1 MTSPYAS
8 GGGGSFFEAPVLS
21 YYLAALLCE
30 LPARGVLGNAVTGV
44 RAQRGE
50 LGAPLD
56 DLVLAGAT
64 DDGVITVLHLQ
75 IKNKISFTFGNAKWI
90 DVLQRA
96 WDTFT
101 ADGFDGTRMRFG
113 VGIGRYSAR
122 ADDEYQPVLS
132 WARYSDSADDF
143 FLRIE
148 KQDFSSS
155 EKIAFVRTIRE
166 TLMAHAGRAVSNDE
180 LWNFLKCFVIIHF
193 DFQNFEVSRDA
204 EAVRDRL
211 RTLFTDALERRAA
224 ELWDHLITQASR
236 FIPVAGSLD
245 RATLRQRIRAD
256 GFMLAETS
264 AVRRRAL
271 FAIDQESQRA
281 LAEIKADIAGLRLYR
296 HAASTALRK
305 ALVTARFI
313 QIIGEPGTG
322 KSALLKEF
330 AEEIGRIGP
339 VFVLKDARIQP
350 RGWAAQ
356 ANVLGVGPNCAMVL
370 TDIAGAGEPI
380 LFIDG
385 IDKIVDPAVQIT
397 VNDILRTIAATPHL
411 SNWKVVVTVR
421 EQNLRHLETWID
433 GNVLKALSL
442 ASVTVTPLGRE
453 ELATVSAYFPR
464 LRALLAQ
471 GSIDVILHRAF
482 FLNALLTLGTQGGD
496 DAELPVTEIA
506 LLQLWWSFGGTDQ
519 TGFALAQEQC
529 ETLIALGERLAQA
542 PCAPIAL
549 GGLSAMAIERL
560 AAAGILRNVEF
571 GHSVIFAHDI
581 FEEWTLCETLI
592 HHRADVLTFLRN
604 VSEPENLIRPMQ
616 LLGTYLIETEP
627 TSEAWEQLIAQT
639 AASDLR
645 PVWQR
650 AVLLSCLQSTRT
662 AALLNTLAPHLLAD
676 DAQRFRKL
684 MLALRTI
691 EVVPNRLFLNETLT
705 PNINPSDRL
714 KYANLRAEPRITV
727 WVRFLD
733 WLLPNITR
741 LPHSAIPDL
750 LPIFSIW
757 QELGAG
763 QNIRHCRE
771 IGQLAGD
778 WLAVVERDLHP
789 ESLAD
794 RCEPFGLSL
803 SQEDEE
809 DLENSLRA
817 VFLGSAA
824 ENPDQVTAYLVEA
837 QTECRHRMYRDAIMK
852 SALPL
857 ARHLPSALV
866 DFMLATF
873 LDHPDDHE
881 DDVFYSRARSMIDDL
896 GVAGDRHFY
905 PPSAA
910 QPPFLLLLR
919 LHESEGLRLIHAFCN
934 HSIAVWRWSRAHRA
948 HYAPATPLSVTV
960 SWDDHSREFWGD
972 HQVYVWFRG
981 TWGSEAVRSA
991 LMALELWALEQLDAG
1006 APFAEIFNKAMDGNA
1021 SVAVLGLAVSL
1032 CLAFPEA
1039 SLAQAAPLVTCS
1051 HLWGWDIER
1060 WMGDR
1065 YPANEMSDWHRYRHL
1080 LSFNKELNER
1090 PHRQRDIR
1098 ALLPYLIFG
1107 GGDLQQQV
1115 LAGVS
1120 AFPQHLPFEYE
1131 KEKGNTDRVAHLTEK
1146 MRGFAECGILEN
1158 WRVQQTKDGE
1168 GYAIWCDPPSTHTES
1183 FKVQFD
1189 NYAQLNEYLAL
1200 GLWANNTLDQG
1211 ALDPKIA
1218 LTEAWQRVQAID
1230 DDRAF
1235 AQTDGDFHE
1244 EQRAAAIAGV
1254 AFVLARYSDDDA
1266 AFAWAVETLHRAVTA
1281 PEVLCGFLLRNSVL
1295 SMHPKVFAVHGY
1307 SGLLAR
1313 DRHVATA
1320 QAVLLHA
1327 ALNPLEGVASAV
1339 FTSMASYASKYPTFS
1354 WILMDLAI
1362 HRSIADYDH
1371 IPDHYS
1377 IVPDAHEKSSN
1388 ERLLRRALRHVARDS
1403 VPHPVSIPMPW
1414 IKRLRFSWAGLKAW
1428 VNGFLRLAPSQTQRR
1443 RAMLVH
1449 NGYQRN
1455 SRIFLWSIAE
1465 KLIFKVP
1472 LAALMASPDNARRLI
1487 KLACELRDFTI
1498 MEVVPPFKG
1507 SRCGYRSDIPFD
1519 WVYACSAWLG
1529 KVIADVPEAEAKDR
1543 ILNPVLAAKNETAI
1557 LMLHTVMHH
1566 FMLKAL
1572 AMPAEIAPADL
1583 ELWQI
1588 LTDWILANPE
1598 GSGPLDKHL
1607 DREYSDCVISLLF
1620 CSTAFSQPIICEI
1633 DPGWRHLPLFLSTVE
1648 KTVAKLGANSLI
1660 FSALTTFLKRGGFN
1674 WLPEPAL
1681 GWLETIA
1688 EVRKAD
1694 VLFWNIH
1701 GEDTVALL
1709 RSMVSNMGS
1718 AMSQEL
1724 HQRINRFADYLVDS
1738 GVRGAGFL
1746 QQELLRLPSKH

>member
-30 LPARGVLGNAVTGV
+30 LPARGVLGNVVTGV

-64 DDGVITVLHLQ
+64 DDGVITGLHLQ
-75 IKNKISFTFGNAKWI
+75 IKNKISFTSGNAKWI

-155 EKIAFVRTIRE
+155 TKIAFVQTIRE
-166 TLMAHAGRAVSNDE
+166 TLTAHAGRAVSNDE
-180 LWNFLKCFVIIHF
+180 LWNFLKCFVLIHF
-193 DFQNFEVSRDA
+193 DFQNVDVSRDA

-211 RTLFTDALERRAA
+211 RALFADSLESCAA
-224 ELWDHLITQASR
+224 ELWNHLITQASR
-236 FIPVAGSLD
+236 LIPVAGSLD
-245 RATLRQRIRAD
+245 RAALRQQMRAE
-256 GFMLAETS
+256 GFILAETS

-271 FAIDQESQRA
+271 FAINQESQRA
-281 LAEIKADIAGLRLYR
+281 LAEIKVDIAGLRLYR
-296 HAASTALRK
+296 HAASTALRE
-305 ALVTARFI
+305 ALDTARFI
-313 QIIGEPGTG
+313 QLIGEPGTG
-322 KSALLKEF
+322 KSVLLKEF
-330 AEEIGRIGP
+330 AEEICRIGP
-339 VFVLKDARIQP
+339 AFVLKDARIQP

-356 ANVLGVGPNCAMVL
+356 ANVLGVGPNCAEVL
-370 TDIAGAGEPI
+370 TDLTGAGVPI

-433 GNVLKALSL
+433 GNVLKALPL
-442 ASVTVTPLGRE
+442 ASVRVTPLGRE

-471 GSIDVILHRAF
+471 GSIDIILHRPF
-482 FLNALLTLGTQGGD
+482 FLNALLTLGAQEV

-506 LLQLWWSFGGTDQ
+506 LLQLWWRFGGTDQ
-519 TGFALAQEQC
+519 TGFALAQEQR

-549 GGLSAMAIERL
+549 AGLSAMAIERL
-560 AAAGILRNVEF
+560 AAAGILRNIDL
-571 GHSVIFAHDI
+571 GHSVVFAHDI

-592 HHRADVLTFLRN
+592 RHRADVLTFLRN
-604 VSEPENLIRPMQ
+604 ASEPEDLIRPMQ
-616 LLGTYLIETEP
+616 LLGTYLIETAP
-627 TSEAWEQLIAQT
+627 TSEAWEQLIAQM

-645 PVWQR
+645 TVWQR

-662 AALLNTLAPHLLAD
+662 AALLNTMAPHLLAD
-676 DAQRFRKL
+676 DAQRLRKL
-684 MLALRTI
+684 MLALCTI
-691 EVVPNRLFLNETLT
+691 EVVPNRLFLNEALT
-705 PNINPSDRL
+705 PNINPGDRL

-763 QNIRHCRE
+763 QNVRHCRE

-778 WLAVVERDLHP
+778 WLAVVERELHP

-794 RCEPFGLSL
+794 RRDPLGLSL
-803 SQEDEE
+803 PHEDEE
-809 DLENSLRA
+809 ELENSLRA

-824 ENPDQVTAYLVEA
+824 ENPDQVTAYLTVKA
-837 QTECRHRMYRDAIMK
+837 QTEYRDAIME

-873 LDHPDDHE
+873 LDHPNDHE

-919 LHESEGLRLIHAFCN
+919 LHESEGLRLVHAFCN

-972 HQVYVWFRG
+972 HQVYLWFRG

-1006 APFAEIFNKAMDGNA
+1006 APFEEIFNKAMDGNA

-1065 YPANEMSDWHRYRHL
+1065 YPANQMSDWHRYRHL

-1107 GGDLQQQV
+1107 GDDLQQQV

-1131 KEKGNTDRVAHLTEK
+1131 EEKGNTDRVASLTEK
-1146 MRGFAECGILEN
+1146 MREFAEWGVLEN
-1158 WRVQQTKDGE
+1158 WRVLQPKDGE
-1168 GYAIWCDPPSTHTES
+1168 GSVIWCDPPSTHTES
-1183 FKVQFD
+1183 FKVQSD
-1189 NYAQLNEYLAL
+1189 NLAQINEYLAL
-1200 GLWANNTLDQG
+1200 SLWANSTLDQR

-1218 LTEAWQRVQAID
+1218 LSEAWQRVQAID
-1230 DDRAF
+1230 DDTAF
-1235 AQTDGDFHE
+1235 AQTDGDYHE
-1244 EQRAAAIAGV
+1244 EHRAAAIAGV

-1266 AFAWAVETLHRAVTA
+1266 AFAWAVETLHRAATA
-1281 PEVLCGFLLRNSVL
+1281 PEVLRGFLQRNQVL

-1320 QAVLLHA
+1320 QAALLHA

-1339 FTSMASYASKYPTFS
+1339 FTSMAIYASKYPTFS
-1354 WILMDLAI
+1354 WVLMDLAI

-1388 ERLLRRALRHVARDS
+1388 ERLLRRALRHVARDT
-1403 VPHPVSIPMPW
+1403 VPHPAAIPMPW
-1414 IKRLRFSWAGLKAW
+1414 INRLRFSWAELKAW
-1428 VNGFLRLAPSQTQRR
+1428 VNGLLRPAPSQTRRR
-1443 RAMLVH
+1443 RAMPVH

-1455 SRIFLWSIAE
+1455 SRIFLWNIAE
-1465 KLIFKVP
+1465 NLIFKVP

-1507 SRCGYRSDIPFD
+1507 SRRGYRSDIPFD

-1529 KVIADVPEAEAKDR
+1529 KVIAAVPEAEAKDR
-1543 ILNPVLAAKNETAI
+1543 ILNPVLAAENETAL

-1583 ELWQI
+1583 DLWQL
-1588 LTDWILANPE
+1588 LTDWVLANPE
-1598 GSGPLDKHL
+1598 GSGPLDRHL
-1607 DREYSDCVISLLF
+1607 DREYSDCVLSLLF
-1620 CSTAFSQPIICEI
+1620 CTTAFSQPIICAI
-1633 DPGWRHLPLFLSTVE
+1633 DPGWRHLPLFQSTVE

-1688 EVRKAD
+1688 EARKAD

-1709 RSMVSNMGS
+1709 RSLVSTMGS
-1718 AMSQEL
+1718 AMSQTL
-1724 HQRINRFADYLVDS
+1724 HQRINRLADYLVDS